1 VREVYCQRD
10 ILQPTF
16 ENRVFTVKLDQYSPN
31 NWSFMK
37 KYLKSYTFLM
47 PITIGIVALDQWTKY
62 LVRINLPF
70 NQVWMPWD
78 WLLPYA
84 RIVHWRN
91 TGAAFGIGQGMN
103 LFFIILAFLVM
114 GMILYYFPEIPE
126 NEFFLRLALSLQL
139 GGAAGNLIDRL
150 AHGHVIDFISV
161 GTFPVFNVA
170 DSSIT
175 IGVGVLLLGMW
186 LEARRE
192 KDE

>member
-1 VREVYCQRD
+1 
-10 ILQPTF
+10 
-16 ENRVFTVKLDQYSPN
+16 
-31 NWSFMK
+31 
-37 KYLKSYTFLM
+37 M

>member
-1 VREVYCQRD
+1 
-10 ILQPTF
+10 
-16 ENRVFTVKLDQYSPN
+16 
-31 NWSFMK
+31 MK